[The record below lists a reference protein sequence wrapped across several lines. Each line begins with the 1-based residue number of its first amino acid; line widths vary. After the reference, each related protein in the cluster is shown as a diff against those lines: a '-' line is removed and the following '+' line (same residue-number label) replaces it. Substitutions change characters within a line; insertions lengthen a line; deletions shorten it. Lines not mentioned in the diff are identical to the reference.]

1 MKSASTSSSFP
12 GSGGRHEGCAG
23 ALTHDRW
30 PRPLD
35 LNGAIRMLD
44 LRPAT
49 GGAFEGRKSA
59 GLPTSG
65 SETRRS
71 GTREPC
77 GRRVVPEGRPMRLS
91 GQSPKVEHEETSP
104 NLPYFCLASHEFVVP
119 ALSWCRGESPGSAII
134 TADWSRLE
142 QAPEKA
148 RSGLIT
154 RRSKVQILPPPPN
167 VFTEVGD
174 LRISA
179 GSSVSQGPP
188 ELGEGASG
196 LRCEPTKP
204 KHLRP
209 RQP

>member
-23 ALTHDRW
+23 AMTHDRW

-91 GQSPKVEHEETSP
+91 GQIRRSSTKKPP
-104 NLPYFCLASHEFVVP
+104 LILPYFCLASHELIVP

-134 TADWSRLE
+134 TADEPTRTGPREGSERTHNPKVEGSNPSPATKRLHRSWGSSDLSGELRVPGSPRIGRRRFRLE
-142 QAPEKA
+142 
-148 RSGLIT
+148 
-154 RRSKVQILPPPPN
+154 V
-167 VFTEVGD
+167 
-174 LRISA
+174 
-179 GSSVSQGPP
+179 
-188 ELGEGASG
+188 
-196 LRCEPTKP
+196 
-204 KHLRP
+204 
-209 RQP
+209 